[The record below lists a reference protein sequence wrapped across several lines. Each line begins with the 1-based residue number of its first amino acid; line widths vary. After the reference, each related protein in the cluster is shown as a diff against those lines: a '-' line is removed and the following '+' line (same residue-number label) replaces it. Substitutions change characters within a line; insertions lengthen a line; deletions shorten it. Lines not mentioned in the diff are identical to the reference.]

1 VSSSTYVIRGGLEG
15 RERLRVLARVMWPT
29 TSALFSRVG
38 IEPTARCLDVGCGGG
53 DVTRELA
60 QIASEGFVV
69 GADLD
74 ATNVALARAETAQA
88 GMDNVEFRVD
98 DVVQPPADDQRFDV
112 VYARFLFT
120 HLADPAK
127 ALENITARVD
137 PGGVLVV
144 EDIDCSAH
152 FCYPPSAA
160 FARYV
165 DWYIKTAHARG
176 CDPNIGPR
184 LPGLLRD
191 AGLGDIAMNVVQ
203 PAGFSGEVKLIA
215 PITMEM
221 VADAMVAAEVATSEQ
236 VSQTIDEL
244 YAFANTEGTVQSLP
258 RVVQTWGRRAS

>member
-38 IEPTARCLDVGCGGG
+38 IAPTARCLDVGCGGG

-60 QIASEGFVV
+60 RIASDGFVV

-74 ATNVALARAETAQA
+74 ATSVELARAETELAQV
-88 GMDNVEFRVD
+88 DNVEFRAD
-98 DVVQPPADDQRFDV
+98 DVLQPPADDQRFDV
-112 VYARFLFT
+112 VYARFLLT

-127 ALENITARVD
+127 AVENITARVD
-137 PGGVLVV
+137 AGGVLVV

-152 FCYPPSAA
+152 FCYPPSPA

-203 PAGFSGEVKLIA
+203 PAGFSGEVKVIA

-221 VADAMVAAEVATSEQ
+221 VADSMVAAGVATSEE
-236 VSQTIDEL
+236 VDQTLEEL
-244 YAFANTEGTVQSLP
+244 FAFANTEGTVQSLP
-258 RVVQTWGRRAS
+258 RVVQTWGRRAA